1 MTQPPPGYPPA
12 GYPPPGFPAQ
22 PIDLFLVSLMGV
34 ETGPVTVVDL
44 RAMAV
49 AGQVKSDTPIR
60 KADGTSGWF
69 KVGDIPGVF
78 SRREWLTTLLLSIF
92 LGHFG
97 VDRFYLGQT
106 GLGLLKL
113 FTCGGLGIWFVVD
126 VILIALRKLDDADGL
141 PLR

>member
-1 MTQPPPGYPPA
+1 MTQPPPAYPPA